1 MYTSKGENYMKQ
13 TKLMYL
19 TMGLMIVTT
28 QGLFASTKS
37 LVTFTNDQDK
47 NKVTLMRFPKKV
59 GQLNWSGYNPKKNI
73 TMRKY
78 KWTKAVR

>member
-1 MYTSKGENYMKQ
+1 MKQ
-13 TKLMYL
+13 TKMMYL

-59 GQLNWSGYNPKKNI
+59 GQLNWSGYNPNKEYNHEKVQELH
-73 TMRKY
+73 RR
-78 KWTKAVR
+78 V